1 MSLSCLVWLFLF
13 LRMRRPP
20 RSTRTDTLFPN
31 STLFRSIL
39 FGAAV
44 AALSL
49 GLGSTP
55 AFAQADASPPGGHY
69 EWREVPQFGPRAT
82 GPARKRVWVADHAQM
97 ANCDC
102 DMMKMSADDCMKGM
116 HHMGA
121 KPSAG

>member
-1 MSLSCLVWLFLF
+1 MK
-13 LRMRRPP
+13 
-20 RSTRTDTLFPN
+20 T
-31 STLFRSIL
+31 IL

-55 AFAQADASPPGGHY
+55 AFAQADASPSGGHY

-102 DMMKMSADDCMKGM
+102 DMMKMSAYDCIKGM
-116 HHMGA
+116 HQDRKSGVKGKDGA
-121 KPSAG
+121 VM